1 MIVVFFILVVF
12 FIAVG
17 MFMFH
22 ELFVKKNAPDQPKM
36 VVMIDQ
42 WDEDLIE
49 AFIRH
54 VKKFNRYIEV
64 RIIVKGKPQS
74 TGLENLLREK
84 YDILWTEG

>member
-1 MIVVFFILVVF
+1 MVIIFFVLVVF

-17 MFMFH
+17 VFMFH
-22 ELFVKKNAPDQPKM
+22 ELFIKKNAQEQAKM
-36 VVMIDQ
+36 IISIDQ

-49 AFIRH
+49 AFICH

-64 RIIVKGKPQS
+64 RIIVKGKPES
-74 TGLENLLREK
+74 TQLQNLLREK